1 LNVFLEK
8 LKEKGMVFLDEKG
21 FCKEGFVLKIVLNR
35 RDKDKPSKGLV
46 CCMKV

>member
-1 LNVFLEK
+1 

-21 FCKEGFVLKIVLNR
+21 FCKEGFVLKIVSNR
-35 RDKDKPSKGLV
+35 KDKDKPSKDLV